1 VTSAKNQHPGG
12 YLNLIELL
20 KTTLTSQLET
30 QLMEKLSKELDDFQN
45 MMNLDIEKR
54 LADFDKQIKN
64 ASLVAK
70 NAS

>member
-1 VTSAKNQHPGG
+1 
-12 YLNLIELL
+12 
-20 KTTLTSQLET
+20 
-30 QLMEKLSKELDDFQN
+30 MEKLSKELDDFQN